1 MSTFGYILLFTFF
14 GSFLSLISVAL
25 VLRNEKWL
33 KRTSAFFSSFA
44 AGVLLF
50 IAFMDLLPEALEEA
64 ETSGIDLRSM
74 FVFALLGFLVLFI
87 IERVF
92 HWHHH
97 HEGVHHDDEARP
109 PAYRYL
115 VMTGDILHN
124 FLDGLAIGATFL
136 VSIPLG
142 ITTAISIFFHEI
154 PKEIGDI
161 SLLIHSG
168 LKRKSAIIF
177 NLATKTT
184 SFAGAL
190 IAFVFAGK
198 MFSIGPLFA
207 FAAGSFLYITAVDL
221 IPEIHEETKTKKI
234 IMRVMLLL
242 FGVIL
247 MWGLGQVLPHG
258 E

>member
-1 MSTFGYILLFTFF
+1 MSTLGYILLFTFF

-25 VLRNEKWL
+25 VLRSESWL
-33 KRTSAFFSSFA
+33 KRTSSYFSSFA

-50 IAFMDLLPEALEEA
+50 IAFLDLLPEALEEA
-64 ETSGIDLRSM
+64 EISGIDPRAM
-74 FVFALLGFLVLFI
+74 FIYALLGFLVLFV

-115 VMTGDILHN
+115 IMAGDILHN
-124 FLDGLAIGATFL
+124 FLDGMAIGATFL
-136 VSIPLG
+136 VSVPLG

-161 SLLIHSG
+161 SLLIRSG

-184 SFAGAL
+184 SFLGAI
-190 IAFVFAGK
+190 IAFLFAGQL
-198 MFSIGPLFA
+198 FSLGPLFA

-221 IPEIHEETKTKKI
+221 IPEIHEEKNTRRIVTRVFFMFLGIALLWI
-234 IMRVMLLL
+234 I
-242 FGVIL
+242 
-247 MWGLGQVLPHG
+247 GQIMPH